1 MEYKGYRLNNLYRDA
16 ENDIIDD
23 LKDEVKFLK
32 QKIKEYKDREEGFE
46 TEMDTVTCENEIV
59 KKELDKTKMELRESR
74 NILEQME
81 KEENTEIEE
90 LEIRIKTALE
100 NLVKKE
106 KIVEEGQKAKSIGE
120 KVILKLKEDNKVLE
134 CEIIKVKEE
143 KGGIRKRLYK

>member
-59 KKELDKTKMELRESR
+59 KK
-74 NILEQME
+74 
-81 KEENTEIEE
+81 
-90 LEIRIKTALE
+90 RI
-100 NLVKKE
+100 
-106 KIVEEGQKAKSIGE
+106 G
-120 KVILKLKEDNKVLE
+120 
-134 CEIIKVKEE
+134 
-143 KGGIRKRLYK
+143 

>member
-1 MEYKGYRLNNLYRDA
+1 ML
-16 ENDIIDD
+16 
-23 LKDEVKFLK
+23 
-32 QKIKEYKDREEGFE
+32 
-46 TEMDTVTCENEIV
+46 

-143 KGGIRKRLYK
+143 KVASEKDCTNKLNQASFDFNIIEEEKNSVNNKQKEHIINLETEVEKLKVVN